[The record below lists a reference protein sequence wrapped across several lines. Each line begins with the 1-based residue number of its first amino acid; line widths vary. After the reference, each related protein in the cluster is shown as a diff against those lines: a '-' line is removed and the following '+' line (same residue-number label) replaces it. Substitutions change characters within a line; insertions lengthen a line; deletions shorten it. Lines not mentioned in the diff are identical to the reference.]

1 MCERLVEIMSLSERR
16 VQRWFDV
23 EQKLHC
29 ANPVTQ
35 QKAFVE
41 YSHWQESHLENMT
54 EQPKHF
60 VLNAFTLE
68 D

>member
-1 MCERLVEIMSLSERR
+1 MFDRLVEIMSLSERR

-29 ANPVTQ
+29 ANSVE
-35 QKAFVE
+35 KAFVE
-41 YSHWQESHLENMT
+41 YPHWQEPHLENVT

-68 D
+68 E